1 VYGAEVMS
9 RLTVFKWWKCFKEG
23 NKMVIDDA
31 VGRDSGTP
39 ITDVCIKQLMYW

>member
-1 VYGAEVMS
+1 MS

-31 VGRDSGTP
+31 VGRAASTL
-39 ITDVCIKQLMYW
+39 ITDVGIRQLMY